1 MVTHQTEEDM
11 ARIKFREWVKIRK
24 DTHLGSRLDVGLLD
38 KVRRSS
44 GNGDDEWLRLK
55 EEKLK
60 RQESWIILHSVFVYF
75 KWNVLVWV
83 TLTLHSTKKTS
94 SSQLRPARARSALGV
109 GSWLPSYK
117 SLELRSGAARDQGST
132 NTTQTLSQY
141 FVFEQRMTCCLR
153 LSCPLPVIGQLELM
167 WASSANHR
175 SRQLRRRQLVC
186 ISRHIAQ
193 TTNVVYC
200 NYLKYDISLMLQ
212 WNKMFKAS
220 SLCVSWG
227 SPITMC
233 QIVFK

>member
-11 ARIKFREWVKIRK
+11 ARIKSREWVKIRK

-55 EEKLK
+55 EIKLK
-60 RQESWIILHSVFVYF
+60 RQGSCIIFLPVFVYF
-75 KWNVLVWV
+75 RWNVLVWV

-132 NTTQTLSQY
+132 NTTQTLSQPHCIQNS
-141 FVFEQRMTCCLR
+141 VFHLLAVGLHT
-153 LSCPLPVIGQLELM
+153 
-167 WASSANHR
+167 H
-175 SRQLRRRQLVC
+175 
-186 ISRHIAQ
+186 
-193 TTNVVYC
+193 
-200 NYLKYDISLMLQ
+200 
-212 WNKMFKAS
+212 
-220 SLCVSWG
+220 
-227 SPITMC
+227 C
-233 QIVFK
+233 QIHSLSMRKMHSSTIIIL